1 MYLGRFQLGTWLDVW
16 LQTTNASSTP
26 VMPDYV
32 PHMKVWSSSALVT
45 AEEMPLV
52 DKTIQVGVFRSQV
65 FLGSSYATGLYEI
78 NVFYRSGSK
87 HGMEQHTFEVIAG
100 GDADGQVLGMY
111 FYHRPQADYIV
122 YQVESG
128 QILKGKN
135 PRVS

>member
-1 MYLGRFQLGTWLDVW
+1 MYLGRHQLGTYLDVW
-16 LQTTNASSTP
+16 LQTTDANDSP
-26 VMPDYV
+26 VMPDQV
-32 PHMKVWSSSALVT
+32 PHLKLWSSSSLVT
-45 AEEMPLV
+45 AEEMPLW
-52 DKTIQVGVFRSQV
+52 DKTIQVGVFRTQ
-65 FLGSSYATGLYEI
+65 LYLSSAYAAGLYEI
-78 NVFYRSGSK
+78 SVYYRSGAK
-87 HGMEQHTFEVIAG
+87 YGMEQHTFEVIAG